1 MLTTTQQGVNVT
13 ITHGGNPAL
22 QEPNELVAPYQRILE
37 EGRLHWTNHLN
48 LMKLLGSGG
57 QGVVYQTE
65 LRGTD
70 DFTLPAAV
78 KIFSPERFDD
88 ICEYDKAMQRAA
100 RMSACVAQI
109 QHDNLLNVYNF
120 VDRNRIR

>member
-1 MLTTTQQGVNVT
+1 MLTTTRHGLNIT
-13 ITHGGNPAL
+13 ITHGGNPSVR
-22 QEPNELVAPYQRILE
+22 EPNELVPLYDQILTEQRLS
-37 EGRLHWTNHLN
+37 WTNHLQ
-48 LMKLLGSGG
+48 LQRLVGSGG

-88 ICEYDKAMQRAA
+88 VCAYDEAMLRVARANWLTA
-100 RMSACVAQI
+100 AG
-109 QHDNLLNVYNF
+109 
-120 VDRNRIR
+120 